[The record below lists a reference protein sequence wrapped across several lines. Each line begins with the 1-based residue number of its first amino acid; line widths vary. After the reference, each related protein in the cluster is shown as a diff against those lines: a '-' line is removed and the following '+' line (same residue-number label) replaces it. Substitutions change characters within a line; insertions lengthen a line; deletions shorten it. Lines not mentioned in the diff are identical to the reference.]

1 MEIFIAAWL
10 SGVGIAMYKIWFPS
24 LQVIR
29 EVDPNNPLL
38 VRPWLSTIVVLV
50 LFTIFLP
57 VMVFAIL
64 FDDST
69 ERFIKAFAK
78 GAVDD
83 K

>member
-24 LQVIR
+24 IQVIR

-38 VRPWLSTIVVLV
+38 VRLWLSTIVVLV

-57 VMVFAIL
+57 IMIMAIL
-64 FDDST
+64 VDDRT
-69 ERFIKAFAK
+69 ERFIRAFAK
-78 GAVDD
+78 GAIDD

>member
-10 SGVGIAMYKIWFPS
+10 SGVALAMWKIWLPS
-24 LQVIR
+24 IQVIR

-38 VRPWLSTIVVLV
+38 VRMWLSTIIILV

-57 VMVFAIL
+57 IMILAIL
-64 FDDST
+64 FDDHT
-69 ERFIKAFAK
+69 VRFIRAFAK
-78 GAVDD
+78 GAIDD

>member
-29 EVDPNNPLL
+29 KVDPNNPLL

>member
-24 LQVIR
+24 IQVIR

-38 VRPWLSTIVVLV
+38 VRLWLSTIVVLV

-57 VMVFAIL
+57 IMIMAIL
-64 FDDST
+64 FDDRT
-69 ERFIKAFAK
+69 ERFIRAFAK
-78 GAVDD
+78 GAIDD

>member
-10 SGVGIAMYKIWFPS
+10 SGVGLAMWKIWYPS
-24 LQVIR
+24 IQVIR

-38 VRPWLSTIVVLV
+38 VRIWLSTIVVLV

-57 VMVFAIL
+57 LMIFAVL
-64 FDDST
+64 FDDQT
-69 ERFIKAFAK
+69 EKFIKAFAK
-78 GAVDD
+78 GAIDD

>member
-24 LQVIR
+24 LRIIQ

-38 VRPWLSTIVVLV
+38 VRTWFSTLVVLI

-57 VMVFAIL
+57 IMVFAIL
-64 FDDST
+64 LDDHT
-69 ERFIKAFAK
+69 ESFIRAFVK
-78 GAVDD
+78 GAKDD
-83 K
+83 R

>member
-10 SGVGIAMYKIWFPS
+10 SGVGLAMWKIWYPS
-24 LQVIR
+24 IQVIR

-38 VRPWLSTIVVLV
+38 VRIWLSTIVVLV

-57 VMVFAIL
+57 LMIFAVL
-64 FDDST
+64 FDDQT
-69 ERFIKAFAK
+69 EKFIRAFAK
-78 GAVDD
+78 GAIDD